1 MKDLLLIPSLILAFI
16 ACSGEK
22 LSDTL
27 DKKTI
32 IEQTRDKYP
41 IEHPKTFQKITLPT
55 QLRYYYQSMLTKM
68 EKL

>member
-41 IEHPKTFQKITLPT
+41 IEHPKTFQNTPYPT
-55 QLRYYYQSMLTKM
+55 EILLSIY
-68 EKL
+68 